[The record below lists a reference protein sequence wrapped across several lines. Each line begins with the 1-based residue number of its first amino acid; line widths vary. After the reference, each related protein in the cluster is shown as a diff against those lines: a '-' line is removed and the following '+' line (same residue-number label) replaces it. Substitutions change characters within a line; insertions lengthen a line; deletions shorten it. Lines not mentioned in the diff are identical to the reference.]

1 MKKKK
6 SIRKILMILLAGIFL
21 ICGGVVLTV
30 KYKYIVNNNLNRTA
44 INNYTAQS
52 AAAGTPAAA
61 PAVPANEENP
71 ESAEPREY
79 ICAPITVDFKELK
92 KLNSEIIGWIY
103 CEDTPINFPVV
114 QAKDNDFYIDH
125 GYDRRSNACG
135 AAFADALNQ
144 PDFIDSNT
152 IIYAH
157 HLIDGSMFASLE
169 KWMDQTYFDEHPTMW
184 ILTPERDY
192 RVDLFSAYYIA
203 ATDEA
208 YTIFQGPSPQLDD
221 YLVRTWNHSAVT
233 ADVELDGQAKY
244 VMLSTCAYVFTLSRS
259 VLHGKMVPIDTAG
272 GVLIDSAAIPAVG

>member
-1 MKKKK
+1 MKKRN
-6 SIRKILMILLAGIFL
+6 SIRRILMILLACVFL
-21 ICGGVVLTV
+21 VCGGVVLTV
-30 KYKYIVNNNLNRTA
+30 KYKYIVNNRLNRTA
-44 INNYTAQS
+44 ANNYTAQNPPS
-52 AAAGTPAAA
+52 AA
-61 PAVPANEENP
+61 PAAVPSAPEKEEP
-71 ESAEPREY
+71 AEPREY
-79 ICAPITVDFKELK
+79 VYPPITVDFKALK
-92 KLNSEIIGWIY
+92 KINPEIIGWIY

-144 PDFIDSNT
+144 RDFIDSNT

-169 KWMDQTYFDEHPTMW
+169 KWMDQTYFDEHPVMW
-184 ILTPERDY
+184 ILTPEQDY
-192 RVDLFSAYYIA
+192 RVELFSAYYIA

-221 YLVRTWNHSAVT
+221 YLVKTRNHSAVT
-233 ADVELDGQAKY
+233 SDVELDGEAKY
-244 VMLSTCAYVFTLSRS
+244 VMLSTCAYVFSLSRS

-272 GVLIDSAAIPAVG
+272 GELIDAAAGAAIG